1 MTFKNIIAGETHT
14 YGKVGT
20 FIEVQSLN
28 FCKNNELII
37 FIECTLVYICKEN
50 CLNPSVSVE

>member
-20 FIEVQSLN
+20 FIEVQRLN
-28 FCKNNELII
+28 FFRNNEFII
-37 FIECTLVYICKEN
+37 FLECTFVYICKDN
-50 CLNPSVSVE
+50 RLNPSVSVE